1 MVGKHTT
8 TFRGRTNMKVKLT
21 KERIIGGGERPYI
34 IAELGSNHNGDMKL
48 AKKLIDAAKEAG
60 ADCVKFQSW
69 SKDTIFSRKT
79 YEENYF
85 LSDDY
90 RDRVDYTLEKIVED
104 YSISSQEL
112 LDMKQYADE
121 VGIDCTSTPFSKGE
135 VDFLVNDLDA
145 EFIKVAS
152 MDLNNYPLLK
162 YMAKQGKPILLS
174 TGLSN
179 LAEIDSAIRTIEEAG
194 NQQIVILHCVSIY
207 PPEDTQVNL
216 RNMNTLSQAYSYPV
230 GFSDHTLGTCIPLA
244 AVARGACVIEKHFTL
259 DKEMEGWDHKVS
271 ATPDDMK
278 TLVNDVQRI
287 YKALGTCRV
296 DRVEND
302 ERIGA
307 FRRSIVAAKEISEGD
322 LITEDMIDFKRPGT
336 GLPPE
341 AMMYMIGKKAKRY
354 IAFDEIIK
362 FEDF

>member
-1 MVGKHTT
+1 
-8 TFRGRTNMKVKLT
+8 MKVKLT
-21 KERIIGGGERPYI
+21 KERNVGDGERPYI
-34 IAELGSNHNGDMKL
+34 IAELGSNHNGDMEL
-48 AKKLIDAAKEAG
+48 AKRLIDAAKDAV

-79 YEENYF
+79 YEDNYF

-90 RDRVDYTLEKIVED
+90 RDRDDYTLERIVDD

-112 LDMKQYADE
+112 LDMKRYADE
-121 VGIDCTSTPFSKGE
+121 VGIDFTSTPFSKGE

-145 EFIKVAS
+145 DFIKVAS

-162 YMAKQGKPILLS
+162 YMATKGKPMLLS

-179 LAEIDSAIRTIEEAG
+179 LAEIDSAIRTIEKAG
-194 NQQIVILHCVSIY
+194 NQHIIILHCVSIY

-216 RNMNTLSQAYSYPV
+216 LNMDTLSQAYSYPV
-230 GFSDHTLGTCIPLA
+230 GFSDHTLGTCVALA

-271 ATPDDMK
+271 ATPDEMK
-278 TLVNDVQRI
+278 RLVNDVQRI
-287 YKALGTCRV
+287 YNALGTGRV
-296 DRVEND
+296 NRVENED
-302 ERIGA
+302 RIDA
-307 FRRSIVAAKEISEGD
+307 FRRSIVAAKEINEGD
-322 LITEDMIDFKRPGT
+322 VITEDMMDYKRPGT

-341 AMMYMIGKKAKRY
+341 AIEYMIGKKAKRN
-354 IAFDEIIK
+354 IAYDEIIK
-362 FEDF
+362 FDDF